1 MVFKGYAESNKFLK
15 SCDANK
21 STSYIMYLDA
31 NDLYGHSMM
40 QHLPRGTSDWVN
52 QKGFHLDNY
61 SNSSPIVSFLEVDF
75 DYPDEFHHSHNDYPL
90 AGE

>member
-40 QHLPRGTSDWVN
+40 HHLPRETSDWVN

-61 SNSSPIVSFLEVDF
+61 SNSSPKVCFLEVDF